1 MCLLISEVIIFW
13 KFPLRFNQMKIG
25 LYPILIMGLLC
36 GQSES
41 LFPVL
46 KADRD
51 TGLLDHTKCLLS
63 GSFWRTEKL
72 AGIKAYWN
80 INPLNISDSH
90 KSEKSGSE
98 LGSVGS
104 VWRSEAFGIGLKIT
118 GCANSQVRTDSAGGG
133 YLTGIL
139 FYIYYKLS
147 IQSQSP
153 ALMRCTMSGDLSLLS
168 KVVLSWINW
177 QRQSYKRR
185 RSTES
190 IPKSNIAIE
199 TNQLHVLRRVRLQG
213 NHFQAIQGF
222 HHVSEQSGY
231 G

>member
-80 INPLNISDSH
+80 INPLNITCDSH
-90 KSEKSGSE
+90 KSEKSGSD

-147 IQSQSP
+147 ILNP
-153 ALMRCTMSGDLSLLS
+153 NPL
-168 KVVLSWINW
+168 
-177 QRQSYKRR
+177 
-185 RSTES
+185 
-190 IPKSNIAIE
+190 P
-199 TNQLHVLRRVRLQG
+199 
-213 NHFQAIQGF
+213 
-222 HHVSEQSGY
+222 
-231 G
+231 

>member
-36 GQSES
+36 GQSEF
-41 LFPVL
+41 FPVL
-46 KADRD
+46 KADRA
-51 TGLLDHTKCLLS
+51 GLDHTICLLS
-63 GSFWRTEKL
+63 GSFRRTEK
-72 AGIKAYWN
+72 AGIKVAYCRN

-118 GCANSQVRTDSAGGG
+118 GCANSQVRTDAGGLG

-139 FYIYYKLS
+139 FYIYYKLT
-147 IQSQSP
+147 
-153 ALMRCTMSGDLSLLS
+153 A
-168 KVVLSWINW
+168 
-177 QRQSYKRR
+177 
-185 RSTES
+185 
-190 IPKSNIAIE
+190 IAYFYLF
-199 TNQLHVLRRVRLQG
+199 NPNPQ
-213 NHFQAIQGF
+213 
-222 HHVSEQSGY
+222 
-231 G
+231 